1 MIKMDNLTRIYDNVI
16 PAEKCSY
23 LVNKFEEHSELHEI
37 QDCGQGK
44 TLTLI
49 NLMSSPDTPFR
60 NDLDY
65 LSNLFMENVERYKKD
80 CHIQP
85 FQFPDKFGVEAFKI
99 KRYLPNTTDE
109 FPQHVDVRDRSTA
122 RRFLVMFAYLTNNE
136 EGETEINVKSDYE
149 GKDYELSRQGTIIS
163 SSCKQGSLLLFPPM
177 WPWMHT
183 GRAPAKTAK
192 YIIGSYL
199 HYV

>member
-16 PAEKCSY
+16 PAEKCDY
-23 LVNKFEEHSELHEI
+23 FVDKFEKHSELHEI

-109 FPQHVDVRDRSTA
+109 FPQHVDVRNRSTA
-122 RRFLVMFAYLTNNE
+122 RRFLVMFAYLTNNDA
-136 EGETEINVKSDYE
+136 GQTEISCMNTHV
-149 GKDYELSRQGTIIS
+149 S
-163 SSCKQGSLLLFPPM
+163 SPCKQGSILLFPPL
-177 WPWMHT
+177 WPWVHT
-183 GRAPAKTAK
+183 GVAPAKTAK
-192 YIIGSYL
+192 YILGSYL

>member
-1 MIKMDNLTRIYDNVI
+1 MDNFVRIYNDVI
-16 PAEKCSY
+16 TNEKCQY
-23 LVNKFEEHSELHEI
+23 FVDKFEAHPEMHEE
-37 QDCGQGK
+37 QDCGEGK

-49 NLMSSPDTPFR
+49 NLMNSPDTPFR
-60 NDLDY
+60 EDLNF

-80 CHIQP
+80 CHIKP

-109 FPQHVDVRDRSTA
+109 FPAHVDVRDYATA

-136 EGETEINVKSDYE
+136 AGQTELNIKSEYKGANYE
-149 GKDYELSRQGTIIS
+149 ELTRTSTIS
-163 SSCKQGSLLLFPPM
+163 SPCKQGSILLFPPM
-177 WPWMHT
+177 WPWIHAGM
-183 GRAPAKTAK
+183 APINEPK

-199 HYV
+199 QYV